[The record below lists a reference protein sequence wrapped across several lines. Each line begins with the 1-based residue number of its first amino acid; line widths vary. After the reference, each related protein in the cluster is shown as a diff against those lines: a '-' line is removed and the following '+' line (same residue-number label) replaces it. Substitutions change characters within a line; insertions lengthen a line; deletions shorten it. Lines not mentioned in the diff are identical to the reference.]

1 MDAAAS
7 PEAPPAAPPRHE
19 FTATPETPKLLPRTS
34 YGPEHEDYRRGVRR
48 FFETEVYPHW
58 EAWEAQ
64 GHVARDLWN
73 KAGEAGLLCV
83 AIPEEFGG
91 AGSTVVDLLAMIDEA
106 AAGLVPGPV
115 AGTALAAAQ
124 FAILATTP

>member
-19 FTATPETPKLLPRTS
+19 FTATPETPKLLPRTI

-64 GHVARDLWN
+64 GHVARRFDHLRI
-73 KAGEAGLLCV
+73 EAVEIRL
-83 AIPEEFGG
+83 GG
-91 AGSTVVDLLAMIDEA
+91 SRHNSAS
-106 AAGLVPGPV
+106 P
-115 AGTALAAAQ
+115 
-124 FAILATTP
+124 